1 MLTGKRI
8 TKWIHRNNKKA
19 EIHMAQDRVIDQ
31 VHAEISS
38 ELEYEGWRIT
48 EGTNEG
54 LTYSRDDDTIVIT
67 VKRA

>member
-1 MLTGKRI
+1 
-8 TKWIHRNNKKA
+8 
-19 EIHMAQDRVIDQ
+19 MAPDRVIDQ

-48 EGTNEG
+48 EGTNES